1 VRTGDVIPIF
11 TTDPV
16 TGNLYVDWQD
26 GRFSPD
32 GQAKIAFSMSSDGGL
47 TWSTPIRVD
56 QSPGD
61 VPAFT
66 PQVHVNA
73 DGTIGLTYYDLP
85 NATASQPGL
94 TDAYLVTCPA
104 ATSDCTSAAN
114 WAAGGQTLL
123 STTGSFDMTTAPGSD
138 AGYFVSDYEGLT
150 SSGNTF
156 DPFFVMAQPIATK
169 GPTDPF
175 SNTAG

>member
-1 VRTGDVIPIF
+1 
-11 TTDPV
+11 
-16 TGNLYVDWQD
+16 
-26 GRFSPD
+26 
-32 GQAKIAFSMSSDGGL
+32 
-47 TWSTPIRVD
+47 
-56 QSPGD
+56 
-61 VPAFT
+61 
-66 PQVHVNA
+66 
-73 DGTIGLTYYDLP
+73 
-85 NATASQPGL
+85 
-94 TDAYLVTCPA
+94 
-104 ATSDCTSAAN
+104 
-114 WAAGGQTLL
+114 LL